1 MKAQQMDPR
10 EFGSALMLSISVH
23 FMIRQL
29 DELKET
35 TLWRQGLKQKG
46 NMFQQE
52 LERHARDTMWVE
64 RDGAP
69 AIDSVADQ
77 METITDLFHNLLLTA
92 VAADK
97 LPGGQLE
104 LFWQHMQTGFK
115 RFGVPL
121 RMTPEGVLE
130 LTSV

>member
-1 MKAQQMDPR
+1 MDPR

-35 TLWRQGLKQKG
+35 SLWRQGLKQKG
-46 NMFQQE
+46 NLFQQE

-77 METITDLFHNLLLTA
+77 METITDLFHNLLLIA
-92 VAADK
+92 IAADK
-97 LPGGQLE
+97 LPAGQLE
-104 LFWQHMQTGFK
+104 LFWQDMQVAFK
-115 RFGVPL
+115 RHKMPL

>member
-1 MKAQQMDPR
+1 MNPR

-29 DELKET
+29 DGLKDT

-46 NMFQQE
+46 NMFMQE
-52 LERHARDTMWVE
+52 LERHARETMWIE

-77 METITDLFHNLLLTA
+77 METITDLFHNLLMNA
-92 VAADK
+92 IAADK
-97 LPGGQLE
+97 IPAGQLE
-104 LFWQHMQTGFK
+104 LFWQYMQTGYK
-115 RFGVPL
+115 RFGMPL